1 MTGEGQK
8 QQTDSGPNID
18 SKGVVE
24 VRPPSIDPEILRP
37 QAMQAPQ
44 QVPAT
49 LSVVISNEYGL
60 HLRPADLFARMAI
73 GFVSD
78 ITVRHNDRAVN
89 GKSILDLATLAAECG
104 AVLSIEATGPDA
116 ESAVA
121 ALARLVES
129 DFQTEMPKAS

>member
-1 MTGEGQK
+1 
-8 QQTDSGPNID
+8 
-18 SKGVVE
+18 
-24 VRPPSIDPEILRP
+24 
-37 QAMQAPQ
+37 MQAPQ
-44 QVPAT
+44 QSPAT

-104 AVLSIEATGPDA
+104 AVLCIEATGPDA
-116 ESAVA
+116 ELAVA

-129 DFQTEMPKAS
+129 DFQTEIPKAS

>member
-1 MTGEGQK
+1 
-8 QQTDSGPNID
+8 
-18 SKGVVE
+18 
-24 VRPPSIDPEILRP
+24 
-37 QAMQAPQ
+37 MQAHHHA
-44 QVPAT
+44 PASI
-49 LSVVISNEYGL
+49 SVVISNEYGL

-78 ITVRHNDRAVN
+78 ITVRHNDRSVN

-104 AVLSIEATGPDA
+104 AVLSIEASGPDA

-129 DFQTEMPKAS
+129 DFQAEIPKAS